1 MQKNSFTLFET
12 IVSITLLAIVISGFI
27 HSNTSNNNDVLFQK
41 LNELENS
48 FDIKDY
54 SPFTKSNTKV
64 TFIIDGNIEEEIL
77 VKTDGVLTTQ
87 FDFIP
92 FEDIANYSPAHFTKH
107 TDTISILQRSSGKEI
122 AFTRLSREKRKSE
135 DEFINF
141 GNRIKE
147 NAVDPV

>member
-1 MQKNSFTLFET
+1 MKKLASLEKNSFTLFET

-54 SPFTKSNTKV
+54 STLTKSNINI

-77 VKTDGVLTTQ
+77 VKKHEYNN
-87 FDFIP
+87 
-92 FEDIANYSPAHFTKH
+92 EDIKIYKY
-107 TDTISILQRSSGKEI
+107 
-122 AFTRLSREKRKSE
+122 EK
-135 DEFINF
+135 
-141 GNRIKE
+141 
-147 NAVDPV
+147 